1 MERRIPWLWI
11 TIGAFVLLATG
22 LAGRFAVDLLEGV
35 TLLVVLGPLLLA
47 GVGLVAWQILKR
59 RMVTCAACGTPSF
72 GASICPGCGAR
83 LDQPEA
89 GFPREAFRE
98 QPASDAVIDV
108 VVTPVDDER

>member
-11 TIGAFVLLATG
+11 TIGAFVLLAPG

-47 GVGLVAWQILKR
+47 GAGLVAWQVLKR

-72 GASICPGCGAR
+72 GAAICPACGAG
-83 LDQPEA
+83 LDQPQTD
-89 GFPREAFRE
+89 FPPEGFRE

-108 VVTPVDDER
+108 VVTPVDEER

>member
-11 TIGAFVLLATG
+11 TIGAFVLLAPG

-47 GVGLVAWQILKR
+47 GAGLLAWQVLKR

-72 GASICPGCGAR
+72 GAAICPACGVG
-83 LDQPEA
+83 LDQPQA
-89 GFPREAFRE
+89 GFPSQGFTE

-108 VVTPVDDER
+108 VVTPVDEER

>member
-11 TIGAFVLLATG
+11 TIGAFVLLAPG

-47 GVGLVAWQILKR
+47 GAGLLAWQVLKR
-59 RMVTCAACGTPSF
+59 RMVTCAACGAPSF
-72 GASICPGCGAR
+72 GAAICPACGAG
-83 LDQPEA
+83 LDQAQA
-89 GFPREAFRE
+89 GFPPQGFTE

-108 VVTPVDDER
+108 VVTPVDEER